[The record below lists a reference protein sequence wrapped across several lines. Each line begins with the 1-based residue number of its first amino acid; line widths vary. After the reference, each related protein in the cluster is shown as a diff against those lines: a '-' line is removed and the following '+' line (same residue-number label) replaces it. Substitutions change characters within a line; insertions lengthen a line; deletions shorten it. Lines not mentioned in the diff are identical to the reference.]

1 MSRGT
6 HSFKQGDL
14 TKALKGMVKA
24 GVPLARVEIGVDG
37 KIVLF
42 AGQPEGHPSIN
53 PGSDNEWDAVK

>member
-14 TKALKGMVKA
+14 TKAVKGMVKA
-24 GVPLARVEIGVDG
+24 GVPLARVEIVDG

-42 AGQPEGHPSIN
+42 AGQPEQHSPTN
-53 PGSDNEWDAVK
+53 LGSDNEWDAVK